1 VLAISSAPIAET
13 SLKCDIMD
21 DKTRY
26 VNKSSYRRNVLK
38 AIGDDVKIP
47 TQIANDSG
55 VLRNHVSNVLRE
67 LKEKELVECLNP
79 ESRKGRLYRLS
90 KDGLDILDDIE

>member
-1 VLAISSAPIAET
+1 MQRV
-13 SLKCDIMD
+13 
-21 DKTRY
+21 
-26 VNKSSYRRNVLK
+26 K

-90 KDGLDILDDIE
+90 EEGRDILDDIE

>member
-1 VLAISSAPIAET
+1 
-13 SLKCDIMD
+13 MD
-21 DKTRY
+21 DKAKF
-26 VNKSSYRRNVLK
+26 VNKSSYWRNVLK

-67 LKEKELVECLNP
+67 LKERNSWNV
-79 ESRKGRLYRLS
+79 
-90 KDGLDILDDIE
+90 

>member
-1 VLAISSAPIAET
+1 MQRV
-13 SLKCDIMD
+13 
-21 DKTRY
+21 
-26 VNKSSYRRNVLK
+26 K

-55 VLRNHVSNVLRE
+55 VLHNHVSNVLRE

-90 KDGLDILDDIE
+90 EEGRDILDDIE